1 MGRRPSAFDPSIQE
15 GPMRADIRYNN
26 IIDNDEAREAQA
38 WADRAPQMPH
48 DQIDADRFYIT
59 QAYTKYTPENH
70 EVWRDLFDR
79 RWSVLE
85 QQVSRQFIEGMK
97 ILRLTRDRLPL
108 LDDLVLDQDITVA
121 GGAVL
126 KKGTRLDGINKFL
139 KAQSDWASYGVPG
152 YLPAKAFFACL
163 AQREF
168 PTTVLIRPRE
178 VMDYLPEPDIF
189 HDVFGHVPL
198 HTLRVFADF
207 LQTYGRAAL
216 LCEDEVHVKR
226 LARLFW
232 FTVEFGLIREDGQ
245 IKVYGSG
252 LVSSHAES
260 EYALRGQWEKRGQS
274 APDCLPREVAEYR
287 PFDLERVC
295 NTDFEIDH
303 FQPIYYVLESFE
315 QLRDAMNRYAE
326 QVIGESGLAAASRH

>member
-1 MGRRPSAFDPSIQE
+1 
-15 GPMRADIRYNN
+15 MRSDIRYNN
-26 IIDNDEAREAQA
+26 IIDSDEARLAQA
-38 WADRAPQMPH
+38 AADEAPNLPAKR
-48 DQIDADRFYIT
+48 IDADKFYIT
-59 QAYTKYTPENH
+59 QRYTHYTRADH
-70 EVWRDLFDR
+70 DVWHDLFTR

-97 ILRLTRDRLPL
+97 VLRLTGDRIPL
-108 LDDLVLDQDITVA
+108 LDDLVLDRDIELA
-121 GGAVL
+121 GGIKAA
-126 KKGTRLDGINKFL
+126 KGTRLDGINKFL

-198 HTLRVFADF
+198 HTLKVFADF
-207 LQTYGRAAL
+207 LQSYGRAAL
-216 LCEDEVHVKR
+216 LCEDEHHIKR
-226 LARLFW
+226 LGRLFW

-252 LVSSHAES
+252 LVSSHGES
-260 EYALRGQWEKRGQS
+260 AYSLKGEWERRGR
-274 APDCLPREVAEYR
+274 AVPDCTPREVPEYR
-287 PFDLERVC
+287 PFDLERIC
-295 NTDFEIDH
+295 ETDFEIDH
-303 FQPIYYVLESFE
+303 YQPIYYVLESFE
-315 QLRDAMNRYAE
+315 QLRDAMNEYAHR
-326 QVIGESGLAAASRH
+326 VIGAAEPAKVGV

>member
-1 MGRRPSAFDPSIQE
+1 
-15 GPMRADIRYNN
+15 MRSDIRYNN
-26 IIDNDEAREAQA
+26 IIDNDEARRAQA
-38 WADRAPQMPH
+38 FADNAPNQNASE
-48 DQIDADRFYIT
+48 IDADRYYIT
-59 QAYTKYTPENH
+59 QCYTRYTRENH
-70 EVWRDLFDR
+70 DVWREMFDK

-97 ILRLTRDRLPL
+97 ILRLTRDRIPL
-108 LDDLVLDQDITVA
+108 LDDLVLDQDIQIA
-121 GGAVL
+121 GGVVL
-126 KKGTRLDGINKFL
+126 KKGTALDGINKFL
-139 KAQSDWASYGVPG
+139 QAQSSWASYGVPG

-207 LQTYGRAAL
+207 LQTYGKAAL
-216 LCEDEVHVKR
+216 LCEDELHIKQ
-226 LARLFW
+226 LGRLFW
-232 FTVEFGLIREDGQ
+232 FTVEFGLIREDGK

-260 EYALRGQWEKRGQS
+260 AYSLTGQWETRGS
-274 APDCLPREVAEYR
+274 HIPDCTPRPVPQYR
-287 PFDLERVC
+287 PFDLQRICE
-295 NTDFEIDH
+295 TDFEIDH

-315 QLRDAMNRYAE
+315 QLRDAMNDYAQE
-326 QVIGESGLAAASRH
+326 VIGSAGLAKAAGR

>member
-1 MGRRPSAFDPSIQE
+1 
-15 GPMRADIRYNN
+15 MRADIRYNN
-26 IIDNDEAREAQA
+26 IIDSDEAKNAQA
-38 WADRAPQMPH
+38 AADAAAHLPAER
-48 DQIDADRFYIT
+48 IDADRFYIT
-59 QAYTKYTPENH
+59 QQYTRYTRDDH
-70 EVWRDLFDR
+70 EVWRDMFDR
-79 RWSVLE
+79 RWGVLE
-85 QQVSRQFIEGMK
+85 AQVSRQFIEGMK

-108 LDDLVLDQDITVA
+108 LDDLVLEREITIA
-121 GGAVL
+121 GGDVL
-126 KKGTRLDGINKFL
+126 PQGARLNGINKFL
-139 KAQSDWASYGVPG
+139 QAQSSWASYGVPG

-207 LQTYGRAAL
+207 LQTYGKAAL
-216 LCEDEVHVKR
+216 LCEDEEHIKR
-226 LARLFW
+226 LGRLFW
-232 FTVEFGLIREDGQ
+232 FTVEFGLIREDGK

-260 EYALRGQWEKRGQS
+260 AYSLTGQWEQKGRS
-274 APDCLPREVAEYR
+274 APDCKAREVPEYR
-287 PFDLERVC
+287 PFDLERIC
-295 NTDFEIDH
+295 GTDFEIDH

-315 QLRDAMNRYAE
+315 QLRDAMNEYAE
-326 QVIGESGLAAASRH
+326 EVIGAAGLERATTR

>member
-1 MGRRPSAFDPSIQE
+1 
-15 GPMRADIRYNN
+15 MRSDIRYNN
-26 IIDNDEAREAQA
+26 IIDSDEARLAQA
-38 WADRAPQMPH
+38 AADAAPALHH

-59 QAYTKYTPENH
+59 QRYDLYTADNH
-70 EVWRDLFDR
+70 DVWRDLFDR
-79 RWSVLE
+79 RWTVLE

-97 ILRLTRDRLPL
+97 ILRLTRDRLPC
-108 LDDLVLDQDITVA
+108 LDDFVAPHDLTIA
-121 GGAVL
+121 GGVVV
-126 KKGTRLDGINKFL
+126 KKGQRLDGINKFL
-139 KAQSDWASYGVPG
+139 QAQSSWASYGVPG

-207 LQTYGRAAL
+207 LQTYGKASMMCDDPRHI
-216 LCEDEVHVKR
+216 ER
-226 LARLFW
+226 LGRLFW
-232 FTVEFGLIREDGQ
+232 FTVEFGLIKEDGRV
-245 IKVYGSG
+245 KVYGSG

-260 EYALRGQWEKRGQS
+260 EYALKGSWETKGRS
-274 APDCLPREVAEYR
+274 APDCTPRPVAEWR
-287 PFDLERVC
+287 PFDLERIC

-315 QLRDAMNRYAE
+315 QLRDAMNQYAE
-326 QVIGESGLAAASRH
+326 QVLGKAGLVAATARS

>member
-1 MGRRPSAFDPSIQE
+1 
-15 GPMRADIRYNN
+15 MRQDIKYNN
-26 IIDNDEAREAQA
+26 IIDSDSARIAQA
-38 WADRAPQMPH
+38 AADTAPNTPAAE
-48 DQIDADRFYIT
+48 IDADKYYIT
-59 QAYTKYTPENH
+59 QRYELYTQADH
-70 EVWRDLFDR
+70 EVWRDMFDR
-79 RWSVLE
+79 RWAMLE
-85 QQVSRQFIEGMK
+85 SQVSSQFIEGLK

-108 LDDLVLDQDITVA
+108 LDNMTLTKPITVA
-121 GGAVL
+121 NGDVL
-126 KKGTRLDGINKFL
+126 PAGTQLTGINTFL
-139 KAQSDWASYGVPG
+139 KAQSEWASYGVPG

-198 HTLRVFADF
+198 HTLKVFADF

-216 LCEDEVHVKR
+216 LCEDEEHIKR
-226 LARLFW
+226 LGRLFW
-232 FTVEFGLIREDGQ
+232 FTVEFGLIKEDGR

-260 EYALRGQWEKRGQS
+260 AYSLTGEWERKGHS
-274 APDCLPREVAEYR
+274 APDCTARAVPEYR

-315 QLRDAMNRYAE
+315 QLRDAMNQYAE
-326 QVIGESGLAAASRH
+326 EVIGGAKLAQLTAH